1 MIQIQNVN
9 KSYGSNNVLKNI
21 NLNIEKGSIFGI
33 IGLSGAGKSTLLR
46 LLNCLETVSSGS
58 ILINE
63 TDITKLKG
71 KDLRTLRQNI
81 GMIFQNFNLL
91 ASQTVEQNI
100 AFPLEILGVKK
111 EEIKNRVS
119 ELVSLV
125 KLEGKEKFY
134 PNQLSGG
141 QKQRVGIAR
150 ALASS
155 PSVLLCDE
163 ATSALDP
170 SNTYS
175 ILKLLKNIQEKTNL
189 TIVLITHEM
198 DVITE
203 ICDKVA
209 VIDKGSIVEFGE
221 VDYVFTHPKEKITKE
236 FVIKGYER
244 EEDDDVSL
252 LTKEYKGGQFVK
264 LYYGEKSIKDALVS
278 ELALNFNLK
287 MSIIEAYVE
296 TLEGHTDGVITA
308 YVDTNNP
315 LTKDI
320 LEFIKSKN
328 IEVEIIDN

>member
-9 KSYGSNNVLKNI
+9 KSYCSNQVLKNI
-21 NLNIEKGSIFGI
+21 NLNIEAGSIFGV

-46 LLNCLETVSSGS
+46 LLNSLESVSSGA
-58 ILINE
+58 ILINGE
-63 TDITKLKG
+63 DITKLKG
-71 KDLRTLRQNI
+71 KGLRELRQNI
-81 GMIFQNFNLL
+81 GMIFQSFNLL
-91 ASQTVEQNI
+91 ASRTVEKNI
-100 AFPLEILGVKK
+100 AFPLEILGYKK
-111 EEIKNRVS
+111 ADIKKRVA
-119 ELVSLV
+119 ELIDLV

-134 PNQLSGG
+134 PAQLSGG

-155 PSVLLCDE
+155 PSILLCDE

-175 ILKLLKNIQEKTNL
+175 ILKLLKSIQKKTNL

-209 VIDKGSIVEFGE
+209 VIDKGAIVEFGDAE
-221 VDYVFTHPKEKITKE
+221 YVFKNPQQKITKE
-236 FVIKGYER
+236 FVIKGYKR
-244 EEDDDVSL
+244 EEDDDISL
-252 LTKEYKGGQFVK
+252 LAKEYTGGKLVK
-264 LYYGEKSIKDALVS
+264 LYYGKKSIKDALVY
-278 ELALNFNLK
+278 ELALKFNLK

-296 TLEGHTDGVITA
+296 TLEGSTDGVITA

-315 LTKDI
+315 FTKEI
-320 LEFIKSKN
+320 LEFIKSKH